1 MERTVTIQKTDLA
14 RRARQVVDRA
24 RRGEVVIVESFGEE
38 QVAVLDAPDYRILQA
53 VVAYYSL
60 PPHPSPVPSPAPE
73 MAGLS
78 EEELAQAVRQ
88 AGGFPQARWDRVL
101 AAYLDGH
108 ISLARAAT
116 LLEISPLELA
126 ERFRRLEV
134 PRRQGPETQEEAR
147 SDVETARAWARRQ
160 G

>member
-1 MERTVTIQKTDLA
+1 MERTVTIRKTDLA

-24 RRGEVVIVESFGEE
+24 RRGDVVIVESFGEE
-38 QVAVLDAPDYRILQA
+38 QVAVLDALDYRILQA

-60 PPHPSPVPSPAPE
+60 PPHPSPATDPTLE

-78 EEELAQAVRQ
+78 EEELAQAVHQ

-108 ISLARAAT
+108 ISMARAAT
-116 LLEISPLELA
+116 LLDISPLELA
-126 ERFRRLEV
+126 ERFRRLGV
-134 PRRQGPETQEEAR
+134 PRRQGAETLEEAR
-147 SDVETARAWARRQ
+147 GEAETARAWARRQ

>member
-38 QVAVLDAPDYRILQA
+38 QVAVMDALDYRILQA
-53 VVAYYSL
+53 VVAYYCL
-60 PPHPSPVPSPAPE
+60 PPHPAPALE
-73 MAGLS
+73 MAGLG
-78 EEELAQAVRQ
+78 EEELDQAVRK
-88 AGGFPQARWDRVL
+88 AGGLPQARWDRVL
-101 AAYLDGH
+101 EAYLDGH

-116 LLEISPLELA
+116 LLNISPLELG

-134 PRRQGPETQEEAR
+134 PRRQGPETLEEAR
-147 SDVETARAWARRQ
+147 SDTETARAWVRR
-160 G
+160 

>member
-24 RRGEVVIVESFGEE
+24 RRGDVVIVESFGEE
-38 QVAVLDAPDYRILQA
+38 QVAVLDALDYRILQA
-53 VVAYYSL
+53 VVAYYGL
-60 PPHPSPVPSPAPE
+60 PPHPSPATDPALE

-101 AAYLDGH
+101 AAYLDGN

-116 LLEISPLELA
+116 LLDISPLELA

-134 PRRQGPETQEEAR
+134 PRRQGAETLAGAR
-147 SDVETARAWARRQ
+147 GLRRTTTRPTR
-160 G
+160 

>member
-1 MERTVTIQKTDLA
+1 
-14 RRARQVVDRA
+14 
-24 RRGEVVIVESFGEE
+24 VVIVESFGEE
-38 QVAVLDAPDYRILQA
+38 QVAVLDALDYRILQA

-60 PPHPSPVPSPAPE
+60 PPQPSPATDPALE

-78 EEELAQAVRQ
+78 EEDLAQAVRQ
-88 AGGFPQARWDRVL
+88 AGGFPRARWDRVL

-108 ISLARAAT
+108 VSLARAAT
-116 LLEISPLELA
+116 LLEVSPLELA

-134 PRRQGPETQEEAR
+134 PRRQGPETLEEAR
-147 SDVETARAWARRQ
+147 GEAETAPAWARRQ